1 MTPLQKQAMMAIN
14 KTIWNWK
21 IENKPLLSI

>member
-14 KTIWNWK
+14 KTIWDWK
-21 IENKPLLSI
+21 IENKLLLTI